1 MSSQNGY
8 RGVYLKRI
16 FCVKEG
22 CLNEKLVAALAVI
35 VILTGCVYDPVNY
48 DKIRPRVPRP
58 PQAKRLVIKTTQ

>member
-22 CLNEKLVAALAVI
+22 CLNEKLVAVLCVI
-35 VILTGCVYDPVNY
+35 VVLTGCVYDPVNY
-48 DKIRPRVPRP
+48 NKIHDQEFQDHLR
-58 PQAKRLVIKTTQ
+58 QNG